1 MKTTFLMAFCVI
13 AAASACAPAPAPAPP
28 KPDEAAIRTAISAE
42 LAKFTG
48 LVRSKNAEGVA
59 ALFTDDGTWILP
71 DASTYKGHADIEKG
85 AKAFFDMID
94 TVEPGETV
102 LDKVVVVS
110 DNEAVSFA
118 HGTMLLKM
126 KGEKKAQTH
135 VNPFADHWK
144 KGADGVWKVTYE
156 VNAEGVMPE
165 AKKD

>member
-1 MKTTFLMAFCVI
+1 MKTTSLMAFCVI

-28 KPDEAAIRTAISAE
+28 KPDEAAIRTAINTE
-42 LAKFTG
+42 LTKFAG
-48 LVRSKNAEGVA
+48 LVKTKDAAGVA

-71 DASTYKGHADIEKG
+71 DASTYKGRADIEKG

-102 LDKVVVVS
+102 LDKLVVVS

-118 HGTMLLKM
+118 HGSMSLKL

-135 VNPFADHWK
+135 INPFADHWK
-144 KGADGVWKVTYE
+144 KGADGAWKVAYE
-156 VNAEGVMPE
+156 VNAEGVAPE
-165 AKKD
+165 VKKD